1 MNENITLKIDNREI
15 SVPKGTTILEA
26 ARELGIDIP
35 TLCYMNLK
43 DLCIKNAPASCRIC
57 VVEVDGRKNLAPS
70 CATRCENGMNV
81 HTNTMRVLNARRTV
95 LELMLSDHP
104 SDCLV
109 CAKSGSCELQAVAIK
124 LGIREIPFQ
133 GTQTEYKVDLSPSI
147 RRDAT
152 KCIYCRRCEMM
163 CNDIQTV
170 GALGAVNRG
179 FDSVVMPAFDQAL
192 QDSECTFCGQ
202 CVAVCPV
209 GALTELD
216 HTNRL
221 IKDLAN
227 PDKTV
232 IVQTAPA
239 VRAALGEEFGLPAGT
254 SVTGKMVAALRKL
267 GFAKVFDTDFAADL
281 TIMEEGTELLGRLT
295 AFLNGDKDVKLP
307 IITSCC
313 PGWVNFFEKQ
323 FPDLLDNPSSAR
335 SPQQMFGAIAKTYWA
350 EKMGIKREDLIVVSV
365 MPCLAKK
372 FESERDEFRTN
383 GDPDVNYS
391 ISTRELAAL
400 IKQTNI
406 NFMQLENEDFDAPLG
421 ESTGAAVIFGA
432 SGGVMEAALRTAYE
446 VHTGKTLD
454 NVNFEGVRGIENL
467 KEATI
472 DVDGFELKVAVAH
485 SLGTARKLMNELHA
499 GKSPYHAIEVMA
511 CPGGCIGGGGQPLHH
526 GDSARIK
533 ARAKA
538 LYSEDTEKNFR
549 KSHENPYIISLY
561 EEFLGKP
568 MSEKAH
574 HLLHTCYF
582 NRGKEIIEQ

>member
-104 SDCLV
+104 SDCLI

-485 SLGTARKLMNELHA
+485 SLGTARKLMNELRA

>member
-1 MNENITLKIDNREI
+1 
-15 SVPKGTTILEA
+15 
-26 ARELGIDIP
+26 
-35 TLCYMNLK
+35 
-43 DLCIKNAPASCRIC
+43 
-57 VVEVDGRKNLAPS
+57 
-70 CATRCENGMNV
+70 
-81 HTNTMRVLNARRTV
+81 
-95 LELMLSDHP
+95 
-104 SDCLV
+104 
-109 CAKSGSCELQAVAIK
+109 
-124 LGIREIPFQ
+124 
-133 GTQTEYKVDLSPSI
+133 
-147 RRDAT
+147 
-152 KCIYCRRCEMM
+152 MM

-421 ESTGAAVIFGA
+421 ESTGAAV
-432 SGGVMEAALRTAYE
+432 SCLSSC
-446 VHTGKTLD
+446 TL
-454 NVNFEGVRGIENL
+454 L
-467 KEATI
+467 
-472 DVDGFELKVAVAH
+472 
-485 SLGTARKLMNELHA
+485 S
-499 GKSPYHAIEVMA
+499 
-511 CPGGCIGGGGQPLHH
+511 
-526 GDSARIK
+526 
-533 ARAKA
+533 
-538 LYSEDTEKNFR
+538 
-549 KSHENPYIISLY
+549 
-561 EEFLGKP
+561 
-568 MSEKAH
+568 
-574 HLLHTCYF
+574 
-582 NRGKEIIEQ
+582 

>member
-35 TLCYMNLK
+35 PLCYMNLK
-43 DLCIKNAPASCRIC
+43 DLCIKNATASCRIC

-485 SLGTARKLMNELHA
+485 SLGTARKLMNELRA

-511 CPGGCIGGGGQPLHH
+511 CPGGCIGGGCQPLHH